1 MVTEM
6 AQQSIQFAIRSLYRS
21 LSTKEASI
29 ADFILSDP
37 KKVSRMTINEIADSL
52 GIAPSTVFQFT
63 RKLGFKGF
71 RDFRN
76 ELLSEE
82 FDPEVSIHENIDEK
96 DDALAIAHKVFSSS
110 VKSLQ
115 DTNALLSASSVERAS
130 QLLLE
135 AGTVSF
141 FGVGGSN
148 VVAYDAFHKF
158 MRSPLHVQYGM
169 DVHVQRMQAALLKP
183 GDCAVVTTHTGLTRD
198 TLDIASIAREAG
210 ASVIAITSYSSP
222 RLAELADVILLSSSD
237 ETGYRSESLSSRI
250 AQLAIVDSL
259 FTIVMFAS
267 QDKAKEPLRRIR
279 NAISPTKEE

>member
-52 GIAPSTVFQFT
+52 GIAPSTVFQFA

-82 FDPEVSIHENIDEK
+82 FDPEVSIHENINEK

-115 DTNALLSASSVERAS
+115 DTNALLSTSS
-130 QLLLE
+130 
-135 AGTVSF
+135 
-141 FGVGGSN
+141 
-148 VVAYDAFHKF
+148 
-158 MRSPLHVQYGM
+158 
-169 DVHVQRMQAALLKP
+169 
-183 GDCAVVTTHTGLTRD
+183 
-198 TLDIASIAREAG
+198 I
-210 ASVIAITSYSSP
+210 
-222 RLAELADVILLSSSD
+222 
-237 ETGYRSESLSSRI
+237 
-250 AQLAIVDSL
+250 
-259 FTIVMFAS
+259 
-267 QDKAKEPLRRIR
+267 
-279 NAISPTKEE
+279 

>member
-82 FDPEVSIHENIDEK
+82 FDPEGFEISD
-96 DDALAIAHKVFSSS
+96 
-110 VKSLQ
+110 
-115 DTNALLSASSVERAS
+115 
-130 QLLLE
+130 
-135 AGTVSF
+135 
-141 FGVGGSN
+141 
-148 VVAYDAFHKF
+148 
-158 MRSPLHVQYGM
+158 
-169 DVHVQRMQAALLKP
+169 
-183 GDCAVVTTHTGLTRD
+183 GDP
-198 TLDIASIAREAG
+198 
-210 ASVIAITSYSSP
+210 Y
-222 RLAELADVILLSSSD
+222 
-237 ETGYRSESLSSRI
+237 
-250 AQLAIVDSL
+250 
-259 FTIVMFAS
+259 
-267 QDKAKEPLRRIR
+267 K
-279 NAISPTKEE
+279 

>member
-6 AQQSIQFAIRSLYRS
+6 AQQSIQFAIRSLYRA
-21 LSTKEASI
+21 LSAKEASI

-37 KKVSRMTINEIADSL
+37 KRVSRMTINEIADSL

-130 QLLLE
+130 HLLLE
-135 AGTVSF
+135 ANTVSF

-158 MRSPLHVQYGM
+158 MRSPLRVQYGM
-169 DVHVQRMQAALLKP
+169 DVHVQRMQAALLGP
-183 GDCAVVTTHTGLTRD
+183 GDCAIVTTHTGLTRD

-267 QDKAKEPLRRIR
+267 QERAKEPLRRIR